1 MAGIAILRKLL
12 LKEAAKGSGQASG
25 ILSIGDS
32 VRKIADNKLQS
43 YLLSAQKQGVDIDK
57 MGENEIK
64 YMLEMNKPKNKM
76 KVVSQDNPEFK
87 DIMDAM
93 MGKKKDNVIEGKF
106 GKSFKESIKRDIIR
120 DINNMETIPSMK
132 EMNKVIK
139 REGKYSNLTDEDV
152 DEIFKA
158 TEDRTAGRLD
168 EVDPEDMYADGG
180 RTGFF
185 LGSKSPKGAALFRQL
200 LKFMDTRGGDETKK
214 SPLQLLKRFNPKQYK
229 KLLED
234 PLLYTKGREGIMAS
248 DAVKKGADEAR
259 EARIVMTDQILDTAK
274 KLQKSDKNIE
284 ARNKEMIQA
293 AIEAGVP
300 PDQAENYVR
309 SITQSMLKA
318 TKMDAPK
325 PSDEGIL
332 QLEQILKNLKTE
344 GKTKRDLNADGGRIG
359 LKGGA
364 DAATASFSKS
374 AGSSAKGRTGSVN
387 VGAGGATFNPGG
399 RDDPVDDRSTFEQT
413 MNQRNIVDRSK
424 KPKESILKNI
434 YDTGQDVS
442 YLRNLIMGNFP
453 GIARQ
458 LMFEYGRKKLFDDQ
472 SMLNQEGIVNSLPE
486 NQFAELTDM
495 QKKMLEGPQKNLKD
509 IMGISNEEIL
519 KNIEKFNNPDA
530 PATIEDIEKFYQ
542 QAKDGGRIGFKKGMD
557 RRTFMKIMGGFTTLP
572 ILGKF
577 FKGAEVATKAAT
589 KVPFESATR
598 SAPPTYFIE
607 LINKIKL
614 NGKKSKVGPSDRVDE
629 YSYTGK
635 NGDEYT
641 LTEDITTG
649 DAQIRKDKIGGRSYE
664 EGSYDVIEDRT
675 VMEYKAPR

>member
-1 MAGIAILRKLL
+1 
-12 LKEAAKGSGQASG
+12 
-25 ILSIGDS
+25 
-32 VRKIADNKLQS
+32 
-43 YLLSAQKQGVDIDK
+43 
-57 MGENEIK
+57 
-64 YMLEMNKPKNKM
+64 
-76 KVVSQDNPEFK
+76 
-87 DIMDAM
+87 
-93 MGKKKDNVIEGKF
+93 
-106 GKSFKESIKRDIIR
+106 
-120 DINNMETIPSMK
+120 
-132 EMNKVIK
+132 
-139 REGKYSNLTDEDV
+139 
-152 DEIFKA
+152 
-158 TEDRTAGRLD
+158 
-168 EVDPEDMYADGG
+168 
-180 RTGFF
+180 
-185 LGSKSPKGAALFRQL
+185 
-200 LKFMDTRGGDETKK
+200 
-214 SPLQLLKRFNPKQYK
+214 
-229 KLLED
+229 
-234 PLLYTKGREGIMAS
+234 
-248 DAVKKGADEAR
+248 
-259 EARIVMTDQILDTAK
+259 MTDQILDTAK

-424 KPKESILKNI
+424 KPKESILKNL

-472 SMLNQEGIVNSLPE
+472 SMLNQEGIVNGLPE

-495 QKKMLEGPQKNLKD
+495 QKKMLE
-509 IMGISNEEIL
+509 
-519 KNIEKFNNPDA
+519 
-530 PATIEDIEKFYQ
+530 
-542 QAKDGGRIGFKKGMD
+542 
-557 RRTFMKIMGGFTTLP
+557 
-572 ILGKF
+572 
-577 FKGAEVATKAAT
+577 
-589 KVPFESATR
+589 
-598 SAPPTYFIE
+598 
-607 LINKIKL
+607 
-614 NGKKSKVGPSDRVDE
+614 
-629 YSYTGK
+629 
-635 NGDEYT
+635 
-641 LTEDITTG
+641 
-649 DAQIRKDKIGGRSYE
+649 
-664 EGSYDVIEDRT
+664 
-675 VMEYKAPR
+675 